1 MRKVIEMGES
11 DSDCVEIE
19 NGTIRDADG
28 TRMIF
33 FNGYW
38 IRYYTP
44 PAETLTAKKNLI
56 DNLTRRTF
64 HHTEPGINTPG
75 ENLELARSMCEQSE
89 SEAEARVY
97 SAMLA
102 GALFNRATDIF
113 RTIVDLE
120 SKGVHISSNNEL
132 MKECSDCLQ
141 EAMELGK
148 SVRHF
153 SGNEGIDELWGEP
166 LKAFTMSIKEFHRS
180 RYIKISMTMRDID
193 RICSELKQTLASFII
208 FDDVWPVLREF
219 AHFAK
224 QNCETIKT
232 DHVYFTIWPKFI
244 TRSEKIGELID
255 AISQSQSPFGSS
267 RILQGCKLIETARDL
282 MIYISGARV
291 PMPDTTARFLEQC
304 SEFSEHNS

>member
-1 MRKVIEMGES
+1 MDES

-19 NGTIRDADG
+19 DGTIRDSNG
-28 TRMIF
+28 TRKIY

-75 ENLELARSMCEQSE
+75 ENLDLARSMCEYSE
-89 SEAEARVY
+89 TEAESRVY

-132 MKECSDCLQ
+132 MKECSDCLE

-148 SVRHF
+148 SVRHL

-180 RYIKISMTMRDID
+180 RYIKISMTMSDID
-193 RICSELKQTLASFII
+193 RICSVAKQTLESYAI
-208 FDDVWPVLREF
+208 FAEVWSVLEEF
-219 AHFAK
+219 AEFAK
-224 QNCETIKT
+224 KNCETIKT
-232 DHVYFTIWPKFI
+232 DRVYFSIWAKYV
-244 TRSEKIGELID
+244 TRSEKITELLD
-255 AISQSQSPFGSS
+255 AISQSQSPFGNS
-267 RILQGCKLIETARDL
+267 RILKGCKLIETARDL
-282 MIYISGARV
+282 IVYISGARV
-291 PMPDTTARFLEQC
+291 PMPDTTARFLDEC
-304 SEFSEHNS
+304 SEFSKQSN